1 MLGGSSV
8 AVFSGLLLFSTDLD
22 MYYLNW
28 SFLIEL
34 TCLVLLCGMRFACYT
49 IQTA

>member
-1 MLGGSSV
+1 LP
-8 AVFSGLLLFSTDLD
+8 FSELLLSSADPD

-28 SFLIEL
+28 LFLIKL
-34 TCLVLLCGMRFACYT
+34 TCLVLLCAMRFACYT